1 MNIVIPLFLIA
12 IIGLVIPIYA
22 QEESQEEVDLK
33 ISELIQECKDEIKN
47 NDFMTDAEKT
57 VAQRICE
64 TEITNEYDSL
74 EIDYKNL
81 NEKNAMLRN
90 MQSCEEWHPQ
100 YRYLSYD
107 QFRLQK
113 NFETVTDCIL
123 LYHDS
128 IWDYVGDDRFNKLS
142 ERLDEIKTELP
153 QEPETREIT
162 LDVNI
167 PQFESNI
174 INDNNSGEVDLEEKI
189 RLLEEEIAQKDEII
203 SEQIK
208 VIMELVNRIKNIIFE
223 PFGSILTQL
232 YL

>member
-12 IIGLVIPIYA
+12 IIGIVVPAYA
-22 QEESQEEVDLK
+22 QEESQEEIDLK
-33 ISELIQECKDEIKN
+33 VSELIKECKDEIKN
-47 NDFMTDAEKT
+47 NKFMTDAEKT

-64 TEITNEYDSL
+64 TEITNEYDSI
-74 EIDYKNL
+74 EIDYKDL
-81 NEKNAMLRN
+81 KEKSALIQN

-123 LYHDS
+123 LYNDS
-128 IWDYVGDDRFNKLS
+128 IWDYVADDRIEKLI

-153 QEPETREIT
+153 QEPKTREIT

-167 PQFESNI
+167 PQYEPNI
-174 INDNNSGEVDLEEKI
+174 ISDKNSGEIDLEEKI

-208 VIMELVNRIKNIIFE
+208 VIMDLANRIKNIMFE
-223 PFGSILTQL
+223 PFDSFFTQL
-232 YL
+232 RI